1 MKNIE
6 KDYEVGFTCGAFDF
20 LHAGHVL
27 FLEEAKNNCDYLIV
41 GLHIDPSV
49 ERPLSKNKPIQTA
62 FERYEQLRACKYVD
76 EIIPYE
82 TEEELV
88 SILKSRRIDIR
99 FLGSD
104 YCDKDFT
111 GEGLLPVCYID
122 REHSFSSSNIRKK
135 IIEEYNSKDEN
146 SNIG

>member
-1 MKNIE
+1 MNKIE

-104 YCDKDFT
+104 YCNKDFT
-111 GEGLLPVCYID
+111 GGDLLPVYYID
-122 REHSFSSSNIRKK
+122 RDHSFSSSNIRKK
-135 IIEEYNSKDEN
+135 IIEEYNYKNEN